1 MLQHFHLF
9 TRYVPQVSV
18 STLNATHL
26 IFSLYFLFLWC
37 NYKFL
42 FHVCV
47 SFHQEKAVSIW
58 NTDLQLLIKF
68 LRKWKS
74 FYIYCIISS
83 ILVII
88 IILIKFH
95 FFITHGQ
102 NKQVLFTPGR
112 PVVLSVHSWSCRIN
126 SIISSGL
133 NRFISVMELRTSNHN
148 STIVTFKVCL
158 YLSYFVSQGLFET
171 CSDITVAAANGG
183 LPATSVLSWF
193 CSSRVSCSCFSLLPF
208 WRGFSW
214 LGSHNWAQ

>member
-1 MLQHFHLF
+1 M
-9 TRYVPQVSV
+9 
-18 STLNATHL
+18 
-26 IFSLYFLFLWC
+26 
-37 NYKFL
+37 
-42 FHVCV
+42 
-47 SFHQEKAVSIW
+47 SFHQEKAVSFW
-58 NTDLQLLIKF
+58 NTDLQVIQLLIKF

-88 IILIKFH
+88 FIIISIKFP
-95 FFITHGQ
+95 FFITRGH

-133 NRFISVMELRTSNHN
+133 NHFISVKEFRTSNHN

-183 LPATSVLSWF
+183 FPATCVLSWF

-208 WRGFSW
+208 WSGFSW
-214 LGSHNWAQ
+214 RGSHNWAQ